1 MARRGSEKRL
11 KSVPVMVRV
20 TESQHARLKQLAA
33 LEVATPAEYL
43 RRRIGEPAGVVESG
57 TAPSAISEGDRIL
70 LASATRT
77 IGHLAGLLKHT
88 AFKTPAIGRSAEFRS
103 ILDNHHRDLQSLQ
116 SRIRALLERLE

>member
-43 RRRIGEPAGVVESG
+43 RRRIGETAEAVGPADS
-57 TAPSAISEGDRIL
+57 SALSEGDRIL
-70 LASATRT
+70 LAGATRSM
-77 IGHLAGLLKHT
+77 GHLAGLLKHA
-88 AFKTPAIGRSAEFRS
+88 AFEYPAVGRSAEFRS
-103 ILDNHHRDLQSLQ
+103 ILDTHHRDLQALQ
-116 SRIRALLERLE
+116 SRIRALIERLE